1 MLLTITTT
9 HRPATDLGY
18 LLHKHPARVQT
29 FELAFGAAHVFY
41 PEATAE
47 RCTAAL
53 LLDIDP
59 VSLVR
64 RHRRVG
70 GGLLAQY
77 VNDRP
82 YVASSF
88 LSVAIAQV
96 FGTALGGRSAHR
108 PELVG
113 RELPLTA
120 TVAALPCRRG
130 EEMVQRLFEPL
141 GYRVALEHPEAARAE
156 GDPEGGPYRN
166 LRLVGAKRVAE
177 LLTHLY
183 VLIPVLDEEKHYWV
197 GSDEVD
203 KLLRRG
209 AGWLAGHP
217 QRELIAQRY
226 LRRQR
231 TLAREAL
238 LRLSEGDEEGN
249 GVDQPAA
256 VQGTPAA
263 DGASTSPAAARVEG
277 SGPAGG
283 PSAPRA
289 AATEELRE
297 RSARLHELRIEAVA
311 QILERSGAVRVL
323 DLGCGEGRLLL
334 RLLRNRQ
341 FREITGVDVSA
352 RALEIAAQRLERG
365 SLADTARQR
374 VTLLHGALT
383 YRDKRLAGYDAAA
396 VVEVI
401 EHLDAARLAAFER
414 VLFAAARPATVVI
427 TTPNREYNA
436 NFPTL
441 APGALRHPDHCF
453 EWTRAQFAHWAERV
467 AAAHGYRVAIESI
480 GPVDP
485 ERGAPTQM
493 GILAVAP

>member
-18 LLHKHPARVQT
+18 LLHKHPSRVQT
-29 FELAFGAAHVFY
+29 FELTFGAAHVCY
-41 PEATAE
+41 PEATAA

-53 LLDIDP
+53 LLDVDP
-59 VSLVR
+59 VALVR
-64 RHRRVG
+64 GRQRRG
-70 GGLLAQY
+70 GAGLLAQY

-96 FGTALGGRSAHR
+96 FGSALGGRCPQR
-108 PELVG
+108 PELAG

-130 EEMVQRLFEPL
+130 DEMVQRLFEPL
-141 GYRVALEHPEAARAE
+141 GYQVTLEHAEAERAE
-156 GDPEGGPYRN
+156 GDPERGPYRN
-166 LRLVGAKRVAE
+166 LRLAGNRRVAE

-231 TLAREAL
+231 TLARDAL
-238 LRLSEGDEEGN
+238 QRLSEGAEEGDELDAPEP
-249 GVDQPAA
+249 GGAP
-256 VQGTPAA
+256 GP
-263 DGASTSPAAARVEG
+263 DGAPATRRPPARDE
-277 SGPAGG
+277 P
-283 PSAPRA
+283 P
-289 AATEELRE
+289 E
-297 RSARLHELRIEAVA
+297 RSARLHELRTEAVA
-311 QILERSGAVRVL
+311 QILERSGADRVL

-334 RLLRNRQ
+334 RLLRNSR
-341 FREITGVDVSA
+341 FRVITGVDISV
-352 RALEIAAQRLERG
+352 RALEIAAQRLERMR
-365 SLADTARQR
+365 LPEAARQR

-383 YRDKRLAGYDAAA
+383 YRDRRLAGYDAAA

-427 TTPNREYNA
+427 TTPNREFNA
-436 NFPTL
+436 NFPNL
-441 APGALRHPDHCF
+441 AAGALRHPDHCF
-453 EWTRAQFAHWAERV
+453 EWTRAEFAHWAERV
-467 AAAHGYRVAIESI
+467 AAAHGYRVAIEPI
-480 GPVDP
+480 GAVDP

-493 GILAVAP
+493 GIFKVAP